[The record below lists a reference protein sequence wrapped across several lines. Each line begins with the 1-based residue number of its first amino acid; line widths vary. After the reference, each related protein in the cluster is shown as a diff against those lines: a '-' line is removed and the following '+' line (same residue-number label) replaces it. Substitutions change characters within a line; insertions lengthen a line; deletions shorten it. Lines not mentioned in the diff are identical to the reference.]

1 MKNVQL
7 REELKKAAEEIQ
19 RLKEMLSQTTN
30 NFNSLQMQ
38 LVAVMR
44 QQEDHHHLVS
54 NSIVYILIFLFNKHL
69 KKNIH
74 MIKLVPSLFS

>member
-44 QQEDHHHLVS
+44 QQEDHHHLVT
-54 NSIVYILIFLFNKHL
+54 NSIVYILIFLFNQQF
-69 KKNIH
+69 KKNIY
-74 MIKLVPSLFS
+74 I

>member
-1 MKNVQL
+1 MIALNKMQNAQL
-7 REELKKAAEEIQ
+7 REELKKASEDNQ

-44 QQEDHHHLVS
+44 QQEDHHHLVI
-54 NSIVYILIFLFNKHL
+54 NTHFFVLTAHLI
-69 KKNIH
+69 
-74 MIKLVPSLFS
+74 S

>member
-44 QQEDHHHLVS
+44 QEEDHHHLVT
-54 NSIVYILIFLFNKHL
+54 NTIV
-69 KKNIH
+69 NIH
-74 MIKLVPSLFS
+74 HNI

>member
-1 MKNVQL
+1 MAVLNKMKNAQL
-7 REELKKAAEEIQ
+7 REELKKANEENQ

-44 QQEDHHHLVS
+44 KQDHHQLVIDNLLHLNLLV
-54 NSIVYILIFLFNKHL
+54 NQQFET
-69 KKNIH
+69 NIDQT
-74 MIKLVPSLFS
+74 L

>member
-1 MKNVQL
+1 MKNTQL
-7 REELKKAAEEIQ
+7 REELKKSNEENQ

-44 QQEDHHHLVS
+44 QEEDHHHLVT
-54 NSIVYILIFLFNKHL
+54 NTIF
-69 KKNIH
+69 NIH
-74 MIKLVPSLFS
+74 LNI